1 VLVAIFTMLSGCMG
15 LWAGTSAHRS
25 VVRAY
30 YLVMLPVTV
39 VFNAGVA
46 VQCLYTVAMHTNE
59 GNTWSI
65 VLLMGGVYLV
75 FIAIFQLFSMAS
87 ARFRSLVMLRQR
99 DLESIGDTAGGTH
112 GGGGK
117 KHIRLTFGLNML
129 RAGTDKARERLEGDM
144 GVRLAG
150 KNHIVRRRTA
160 GDRLIVLYSV
170 CFGTCIHSSI
180 RPFIHPVPSSHL
192 LNAT

>member
-1 VLVAIFTMLSGCMG
+1 MG
-15 LWAGTSAHRS
+15 LWAGSSAHRS
-25 VVRAY
+25 VVRAF

-39 VFNAGVA
+39 IFNAGVA
-46 VQCLYTVAMHTNE
+46 VQCLYTVAIHTNE

-99 DLESIGDTAGGTH
+99 DLESIGDTAGTQGV
-112 GGGGK
+112 GGN
-117 KHIRLTFGLNML
+117 KHLRLTFGLNML

-160 GDRLIVLYSV
+160 GDRLIVLYGV
-170 CFGTCIHSSI
+170 CFGTCIHS
-180 RPFIHPVPSSHL
+180 FIHSFHL
-192 LNAT
+192 LIATYLCRHALY